1 MTAREGAAV
10 KLRRGAIL
18 LLTWLVVTPILVGT
32 VWWALDTVINA
43 PTNHLPSLIF
53 GLCLGVTGVA
63 ISVGLGFAGIKWAY
77 RK

>member
-1 MTAREGAAV
+1 MV

-18 LLTWLVVTPILVGT
+18 LLTFVVAVPIVLGT
-32 VWWALDTVINA
+32 LRWALNTVIHA

-53 GLCLGVTGVA
+53 GMTLGVTGVA
-63 ISVGLGFAGIKWAY
+63 IGTGLGFLGIKWAY

>member
-1 MTAREGAAV
+1 MTAREGPAV

-18 LLTWLVVTPILVGT
+18 LLTWLVVTPVLVGT
-32 VWWALDTVINA
+32 VRWALETVINA

-53 GLCLGVTGVA
+53 GMSLGVIGVA
-63 ISVGLGFAGIKWAY
+63 ISTALGWLGIKWAY

>member
-1 MTAREGAAV
+1 MTAREGPAV

-18 LLTWLVVTPILVGT
+18 LLTWLVVTPIILGT
-32 VWWALDTVINA
+32 VKWALDTVINA

-53 GLCLGVTGVA
+53 GLTLGVTGVA
-63 ISVGLGFAGIKWAY
+63 IGTGLGFLGIKWAY